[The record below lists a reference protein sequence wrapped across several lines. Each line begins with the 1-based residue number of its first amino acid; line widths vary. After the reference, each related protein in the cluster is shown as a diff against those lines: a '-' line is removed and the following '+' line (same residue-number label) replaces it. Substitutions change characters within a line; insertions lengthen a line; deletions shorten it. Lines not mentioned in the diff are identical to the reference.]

1 MLRAGGW
8 HAACSV
14 YGETF
19 RYLLFERGWRPEAAE
34 DFLEQLVKCVA
45 MGYKEEEYFA
55 WISEALAEH
64 QLSLT
69 KAMRKVFRKFRN
81 ELPSAALKGYTWVN
95 MRKTERTGIISCR
108 CLRKNNRFNN
118 LSGRKLQICNY

>member
-81 ELPSAALKGYTWVN
+81 ELPSAALKGYTWCEYEKD
-95 MRKTERTGIISCR
+95 RKDGYHQ
-108 CLRKNNRFNN
+108 
-118 LSGRKLQICNY
+118 LSLFEEEQPFQ